1 MKLPAAE
8 VCPRPDTDRALHSA
22 APPLF
27 PPPLR
32 AIPWEVAGAV
42 LPMRTGEGGRI
53 HTRGFRAS
61 HSIWN
66 PARTRHCPVVPF
78 QSILCS
84 FVNLP
89 GQPLPQ
95 HPAPSLTLLSGQ
107 KVVSKMRYTQGGLSS
122 PLHRWEGG
130 EMRSCPRA
138 PRDRESEAEHTSQAH
153 APSPTTP
160 CSESSGLHG
169 ARGGRGPSQGALTG
183 HGDYCW
189 GCRRIISQTWGLA
202 LRPLWL
208 RKQLMRL

>member
-1 MKLPAAE
+1 MFTHLLPSTGMLAKTNGPCETLETKQMKLPAAE
-8 VCPRPDTDRALHSA
+8 VCPRPDTDRALRSA
-22 APPLF
+22 APPPF

-53 HTRGFRAS
+53 HTRGSRAL

-95 HPAPSLTLLSGQ
+95 HPAPNTQHPLSLCFQDRKLYQ
-107 KVVSKMRYTQGGLSS
+107 K
-122 PLHRWEGG
+122 
-130 EMRSCPRA
+130 
-138 PRDRESEAEHTSQAH
+138 
-153 APSPTTP
+153 
-160 CSESSGLHG
+160 
-169 ARGGRGPSQGALTG
+169 
-183 HGDYCW
+183 W
-189 GCRRIISQTWGLA
+189 GTRRVAYHPHCTDGKVE
-202 LRPLWL
+202 R
-208 RKQLMRL
+208 